1 VDKDK
6 NPSKTG
12 AEVPQGK
19 QGKEAAEGAVSP
31 EGTPESGAKPSQS
44 GPDSGQPAQD
54 KALQDKAR
62 QEEAPLDKQND
73 YKSSQ
78 SSPAENKA
86 EQKASPAGKPKAEK
100 AVTMPDSSSAAV
112 VSSAASTSK
121 PPPQERGTPR
131 KGGRGKWVVLLVLI
145 ALAAGGY
152 YLWPQYGDRILAL
165 AGVGASED
173 TAQSQPP
180 QTVSLTGEQGAEDG
194 SEGPAELAAQDS
206 ESSLVVDPATSE
218 LIDQERSARQEMAT
232 ELRDQMADLELRLN
246 SHADRLRQLSTT
258 SRDDW
263 LLAEA
268 EYLLRLA
275 SQRLLTERQ
284 TTNAAALMESADV
297 ILRDMSDPALY
308 PVRKALAENITQ
320 IRLANPVDRE
330 GIFLR
335 IGALADAVDSLNS
348 LLPDTA
354 VVTEVTEA
362 AEPTS
367 WYGRLW
373 GNVRQA
379 ARNMVGLIRVERR
392 DVPLQPLLTLE
403 QEQVLRYN
411 LKVVLE
417 QARLALLR
425 EEQVI
430 YADSLSRA
438 SSWVAEHFAEDARTA
453 AFMAELEQLAAQS
466 VSQELPSV
474 TPSLQAL
481 QAYIRLWHNRHDPG
495 AAPGASGDVQ
505 DGSESP

>member
-1 VDKDK
+1 
-6 NPSKTG
+6 
-12 AEVPQGK
+12 
-19 QGKEAAEGAVSP
+19 
-31 EGTPESGAKPSQS
+31 
-44 GPDSGQPAQD
+44 
-54 KALQDKAR
+54 
-62 QEEAPLDKQND
+62 
-73 YKSSQ
+73 
-78 SSPAENKA
+78 
-86 EQKASPAGKPKAEK
+86 
-100 AVTMPDSSSAAV
+100 M
-112 VSSAASTSK
+112 
-121 PPPQERGTPR
+121 
-131 KGGRGKWVVLLVLI
+131 LLVLI

>member
-1 VDKDK
+1 
-6 NPSKTG
+6 
-12 AEVPQGK
+12 
-19 QGKEAAEGAVSP
+19 
-31 EGTPESGAKPSQS
+31 
-44 GPDSGQPAQD
+44 
-54 KALQDKAR
+54 
-62 QEEAPLDKQND
+62 
-73 YKSSQ
+73 
-78 SSPAENKA
+78 
-86 EQKASPAGKPKAEK
+86 
-100 AVTMPDSSSAAV
+100 M
-112 VSSAASTSK
+112 
-121 PPPQERGTPR
+121 
-131 KGGRGKWVVLLVLI
+131 VLLVLV

-173 TAQSQPP
+173 AVQSPPP
-180 QTVSLTGEQGAEDG
+180 QTVSRAGKVGAEA
-194 SEGPAELAAQDS
+194 SEEPAELAAQDS
-206 ESSLVVDPATSE
+206 ESSLVAVPTTSE

-335 IGALADAVDSLNS
+335 IGALADVVDSLNS

-373 GNVRQA
+373 ANVRQA
-379 ARNMVGLIRVERR
+379 ASNMVGLIRVERR

-417 QARLALLR
+417 QTRLALLR

-430 YADSLSRA
+430 YVDSLSRA
-438 SSWVAEHFAEDARTA
+438 SSWVGEHFADDARTA
-453 AFMAELEQLAAQS
+453 AFIAELELLAAQS

-495 AAPGASGDVQ
+495 AAPGASSGQAQ